1 MNLRSLDLNL
11 LVVFDA
17 LMTER
22 HVSRAAAKV
31 ALSQPAVSNALARL
45 RAMVDD
51 PLLVR
56 TSRGMEPTARAL
68 EMHGPIRAALAE
80 IQHTLSVPA
89 HFEPR
94 EAQHHFV
101 MGASDYMEFLVMPR
115 LVKEAQQQAPGV
127 DLSVRS
133 LQLTSP
139 EEPLDSGEMD
149 LAFGYF
155 PNLPKRLR
163 QTHLFTEHLV
173 CAVRKD
179 HPTVKSRLT
188 LDQYLELPHLFV
200 STRRRSG
207 VVDEA
212 LARMGLSRRI
222 SVSVPHFLVAPYII
236 VESDIIMTVNSRIA
250 RTYARTMPIR
260 VLDPPLELPA
270 FPISM
275 VWHPRSDKDAAHE
288 WLRARLTEVCAE
300 FQQEEQERGPEP
312 PGAAGRQLMKEKRPR
327 G

>member
-22 HVSRAAAKV
+22 HVSRAAAKL

-80 IQHTLSVPA
+80 IQHTLSAPA
-89 HFEPR
+89 RFDPR
-94 EAQHHFV
+94 EAKHHFV
-101 MGASDYMEFLVMPR
+101 IGASDYMEFLVMPR
-115 LVKEAQQQAPGV
+115 LVKAAQQQAPGV

-133 LQLTSP
+133 LQLVSP
-139 EEPLDSGEMD
+139 EESLDSGEMD

-155 PNLPKRLR
+155 PGLSRRLR
-163 QTHLFTEHLV
+163 QTHLFTEHLE
-173 CAVRKD
+173 CAVRQD
-179 HPTVKSRLT
+179 HPAVKSKLT
-188 LDQYLELPHLFV
+188 LDQYVKLPHLFV

-207 VVDEA
+207 VVDDA
-212 LARMGLSRRI
+212 LAKLGRSRRI

-236 VESDIIMTVNSRIA
+236 VESDVIMTVNSRIA

-260 VLDPPLELPA
+260 VLRPPLELPD

-275 VWHPRSDKDAAHE
+275 VWHPRSDQDSAHQ
-288 WLRARLTEVCAE
+288 WLRARLVEVCRE
-300 FQQEEQERGPEP
+300 LQEDEKP
-312 PGAAGRQLMKEKRPR
+312 PRNGGSRPR
-327 G
+327 S

>member
-11 LVVFDA
+11 LVAFDA

-22 HVSRAAAKV
+22 HVSRAADRV
-31 ALSQPAVSNALARL
+31 ALSQPAMSNALSRL
-45 RAMVDD
+45 RSMLDD

-68 EMHGPIRAALAE
+68 ELHGPIRTALAE
-80 IQHTLSVPA
+80 IQRTLSTPTR
-89 HFEPR
+89 FEPAK
-94 EAQHHFV
+94 AQHHFV
-101 MGASDYMEFLVMPR
+101 IGASDYMEFLVVPR
-115 LVKEAQQQAPGV
+115 LVKALQQQAPGV

-133 LQLTSP
+133 LQLSP
-139 EEPLDSGEMD
+139 PEGPLDRGEMD

-163 QTHLFTEHLV
+163 QAHLFTEHLE

-188 LDQYLELPHLFV
+188 LEQYLRLPHLFV
-200 STRRRSG
+200 STRQRSG

-212 LARMGLSRRI
+212 LARMGRSRRI

-236 VESDIIMTVNSRIA
+236 VESDVIMTVNSRIA

-260 VLDPPLELPA
+260 VFPPPLKLPD

-288 WLRARLTEVCAE
+288 WLRARLAEVC
-300 FQQEEQERGPEP
+300 RGLED
-312 PGAAGRQLMKEKRPR
+312 
-327 G
+327 

>member
-1 MNLRSLDLNL
+1 
-11 LVVFDA
+11 
-17 LMTER
+17 
-22 HVSRAAAKV
+22 
-31 ALSQPAVSNALARL
+31 
-45 RAMVDD
+45 MVDD

-56 TSRGMEPTARAL
+56 TSRGMEPTPRAL
-68 EMHGPIRAALAE
+68 KMHGPIRAALTE
-80 IQHTLSVPA
+80 IQHTLSAPA
-89 HFEPR
+89 RFDAR
-94 EAQHHFV
+94 TSRHHFV
-101 MGASDYMEFLVMPR
+101 IGASDYMEFLVMPR
-115 LVKEAQQQAPGV
+115 LVKVAQEQAPGV

-139 EEPLDSGEMD
+139 EEALDSGEMD

-188 LDQYLELPHLFV
+188 LEQYLKLPHLFV

-212 LARMGLSRRI
+212 LAKLGRSRHI
-222 SVSVPHFLVAPYII
+222 SVSVPHFLVAPYIVI
-236 VESDIIMTVNSRIA
+236 ESDIIITVNSRIA
-250 RTYARTMPIR
+250 HTYARTLPIR
-260 VLDPPLELPA
+260 VLKPPLELPD

-275 VWHPRSDKDAAHE
+275 VWHPRSEKDAAQQ
-288 WLRARLTEVCAE
+288 WLRARLAEVCSE
-300 FQQEEQERGPEP
+300 FQQEEKE
-312 PGAAGRQLMKEKRPR
+312 GRTA
-327 G
+327 

>member
-1 MNLRSLDLNL
+1 MNLRNLDLNL
-11 LVVFDA
+11 LVAFDA
-17 LMTER
+17 LMAER
-22 HVSRAAAKV
+22 HVSRAADRV
-31 ALSQPAVSNALARL
+31 ALSQPAMSNALSRL
-45 RAMVDD
+45 RAVLDD

-68 EMHGPIRAALAE
+68 ELHGPIRAALTE
-80 IQHTLSVPA
+80 IQRTLAKPA
-89 HFEPR
+89 RFEP
-94 EAQHHFV
+94 ASVQHHFV
-101 MGASDYMEFLVMPR
+101 IGASDYMEFLVVPR
-115 LVKEAQQQAPGV
+115 LVKVLQEEAPGV
-127 DLSVRS
+127 DLTVAS
-133 LQLTSP
+133 LQLSP
-139 EEPLDSGEMD
+139 PEGPLDSGEMD

-163 QTHLFTEHLV
+163 QTHLFTEYLE

-188 LDQYLELPHLFV
+188 LELYLSLPHLFV

-212 LARMGLSRRI
+212 LARMGRSRRI

-236 VESDIIMTVNSRIA
+236 VESDVIMTVNSRIA
-250 RTYARTMPIR
+250 RTYARTLPIR
-260 VLDPPLELPA
+260 VLPPPLDLPD

-288 WLRARLTEVCAE
+288 WLRARLADVCRE
-300 FQQEEQERGPEP
+300 LQDEERR
-312 PGAAGRQLMKEKRPR
+312 A
-327 G
+327 